1 MRANWRV
8 ALIPVGNAR
17 GTQSKG
23 SAVASTT
30 LIAAI
35 NGSIYIV
42 LGVFLVGLIGVGYGF
57 FTREGSKIH
66 DHGGGKSK
74 SAPGL
79 KGPGGG
85 GSGMEDGEAS
95 SLDTHGTA

>member
-8 ALIPVGNAR
+8 SLLPAGNAK
-17 GTQSKG
+17 GTRPKG
-23 SAVASTT
+23 SPVDSTI

-35 NGSIYIV
+35 NGSVYIV
-42 LGVFLVGLIGVGYGF
+42 LGVFAVGLMGIGYGF
-57 FTREGSKIH
+57 FTREGSNIH
-66 DHGGGKSK
+66 HHGGGKSK